1 MIYSTFQPTA
11 TKTMQSRTDEFLSDP
26 VFPLLVRMS
35 APNTIAFFIQAIVV
49 LAEVWFISKLGT
61 TSLAAVALAFPII
74 MLTQQMAFGAL
85 GGAVT
90 SSIARSLGAGDKER
104 AEKLLWHSLFLAA
117 CGGLFFLF
125 IFLIGGEFLLLTLGG
140 RGLLLQEALSYCL
153 VFLSGATI
161 IWFSGT
167 LSAALRGMGNMR
179 FPAMLM
185 IAGSGIQIILGGSL
199 ILGWFGVPALGLI
212 GAPIAAIS
220 TAIFIT
226 LAMFLKLMHSSSEVQ
241 LKLSLLYFEKELFKD
256 IFTVALP
263 ASLSPVFTVGTIL
276 VLTGLVGQFGDSALA
291 GYGIGSRIEFLMIPL
306 VFGIGT
312 AMTAMVGTNM
322 GAKKI
327 ERAERI
333 GWVGGSLAGF
343 FSGII
348 GLILFLTS
356 NYWIGLFATDQ
367 ATYIVTK
374 QYIEIVGLCFGFQ
387 GLGLSLYFASQGA
400 NAMKWPIFATISR
413 FIVAALGGW
422 ISVNY
427 FSTGISGIF
436 YSAAAAMTLFGLML
450 GISLKMG
457 AWRKS

>member
-1 MIYSTFQPTA
+1 M
-11 TKTMQSRTDEFLSDP
+11 
-26 VFPLLVRMS
+26 
-35 APNTIAFFIQAIVV
+35 
-49 LAEVWFISKLGT
+49 
-61 TSLAAVALAFPII
+61 
-74 MLTQQMAFGAL
+74 
-85 GGAVT
+85 
-90 SSIARSLGAGDKER
+90 
-104 AEKLLWHSLFLAA
+104 
-117 CGGLFFLF
+117 
-125 IFLIGGEFLLLTLGG
+125 IGGEFLLLTLGG

-153 VFLSGATI
+153 VFLSGAMI

-220 TAIFIT
+220 TATFIT
-226 LAMFLKLMHSSSEVQ
+226 LAMFLKLVHSSSEVQ

>member
-1 MIYSTFQPTA
+1 MHN
-11 TKTMQSRTDEFLSDP
+11 RTEQFLSDP

-49 LAEVWFISKLGT
+49 LTEVWFISKLGT
-61 TSLAAVALAFPII
+61 ISLAAVALAFPVI

-90 SSIARSLGAGDKER
+90 SSIARSLGEGDKER

-117 CGGLFFLF
+117 CGGLLLLFMFLV
-125 IFLIGGEFLLLTLGG
+125 GGEFLLITLGG
-140 RGLLLQEALSYCL
+140 RGLLLEESLSYCL
-153 VFLSGATI
+153 IFLSGATV
-161 IWFSGT
+161 IWLSGV

-185 IAGSGIQIILGGSL
+185 ILGSGIQIILGGSL
-199 ILGWFGVPALGLI
+199 ILGWFGMPAIGLI
-212 GAPIAAIS
+212 GAPIAAIFS
-220 TAIFIT
+220 ALFIA
-226 LAMFLKLMHSSSEVQ
+226 LAMLLRLMHSSSEVQ

-256 IFTVALP
+256 IFNVAIP

-276 VLTGLVGQFGDSALA
+276 ILTGLVGQFGDSALA

-312 AMTAMVGTNM
+312 AMTAMVGTNI
-322 GAKKI
+322 GARKI
-327 ERAERI
+327 SRAERI

-343 FSGII
+343 FSGLI
-348 GLILFLTS
+348 GLILFFTS
-356 NYWIGLFATDQ
+356 TYWIGLFATDQ
-367 ATYIVTK
+367 ATYLVTK

-400 NAMKWPIFATISR
+400 SAMKWPIFATISR
-413 FIVAALGGW
+413 FVVAALGGW
-422 ISVNY
+422 ISINY
-427 FSTGISGIF
+427 FSTGISGVF

-450 GISLKMG
+450 AISLKMG
-457 AWRKS
+457 AWRNN

>member
-1 MIYSTFQPTA
+1 
-11 TKTMQSRTDEFLSDP
+11 MQSRTDEFLSDP

-61 TSLAAVALAFPII
+61 ISLAAVALAFPII

-140 RGLLLQEALSYCL
+140 RGLLLQEELSYCL

-220 TAIFIT
+220 TATFIT
-226 LAMFLKLMHSSSEVQ
+226 LVMFLKLMHSSSEVQ

-333 GWVGGSLAGF
+333 GWVGGSVAGF

-356 NYWIGLFATDQ
+356 DYWISLFATDQ

-450 GISLKMG
+450 GLSLKMG
-457 AWRKS
+457 AWRKH

>member
-1 MIYSTFQPTA
+1 
-11 TKTMQSRTDEFLSDP
+11 MQSRTDEFLSDP

-61 TSLAAVALAFPII
+61 ISLAAVALAFPII

-220 TAIFIT
+220 TATFIT
-226 LAMFLKLMHSSSEVQ
+226 LVMFLKLMHSSSEVQ

-306 VFGIGT
+306 V
-312 AMTAMVGTNM
+312 
-322 GAKKI
+322 
-327 ERAERI
+327 
-333 GWVGGSLAGF
+333 GGSVAGF

-356 NYWIGLFATDQ
+356 DYWISLFATDQ

-450 GISLKMG
+450 GLSLKMG
-457 AWRKS
+457 AWRKH

>member
-1 MIYSTFQPTA
+1 
-11 TKTMQSRTDEFLSDP
+11 MQSRTDEFLSDP

-61 TSLAAVALAFPII
+61 ISLAAVALAFPII

-220 TAIFIT
+220 TATFIT
-226 LAMFLKLMHSSSEVQ
+226 LVMFLKLMHSSSEVQ

-276 VLTGLVGQFGDSALA
+276 VLTGLVGQFGDAALA
-291 GYGIGSRIEFLMIPL
+291 GYGLGARIEFLMIPL

-333 GWVGGSLAGF
+333 GWVGGSVAGF

-356 NYWIGLFATDQ
+356 DYWISLFATDQ

-422 ISVNY
+422 IAVNW
-427 FSTGISGIF
+427 FSSGIAGVF
-436 YSAAAAMTLFGLML
+436 YAAASAMTLYGLML
-450 GISLKMG
+450 VLSLKMG
-457 AWRKS
+457 AWRSN

>member
-35 APNTIAFFIQAIVV
+35 APNTIAFFTQAIVV

-220 TAIFIT
+220 TATFIT
-226 LAMFLKLMHSSSEVQ
+226 LAMFLKLVHSSSEVQ

-356 NYWIGLFATDQ
+356 DYWIGLFATDQ

-422 ISVNY
+422 ISVKY